1 MYLTHNEKKFVVAER
16 FIRTLNNQIYK
27 YITSIWKKMS
37 IDKLDEKVG
46 EYNNIYHITIEV
58 KPVVGTYIEVD
69 VKVMINILKL
79 KLVIML

>member
-1 MYLTHNEKKFVVAER
+1 
-16 FIRTLNNQIYK
+16 
-27 YITSIWKKMS
+27 MS

>member
-1 MYLTHNEKKFVVAER
+1 
-16 FIRTLNNQIYK
+16 
-27 YITSIWKKMS
+27 MS

-46 EYNNIYHITIEV
+46 EYNNIYQIMIEV

-79 KLVIML
+79 NLVIML

>member
-1 MYLTHNEKKFVVAER
+1 
-16 FIRTLNNQIYK
+16 
-27 YITSIWKKMS
+27 MS

-46 EYNNIYHITIEV
+46 EYNNIYQIMIEV